1 MLKQLSAGRNA
12 SSSHDVRGVGGLTPE
27 VKLEEQTPLANLP
40 ERTKAHA
47 DLLILAAFQVFGR

>member
-1 MLKQLSAGRNA
+1 
-12 SSSHDVRGVGGLTPE
+12 VRGVGGLTPE